1 MSKDSIKVLLIEDDE
16 DDYILTRDLLSEI
29 EREKFDLEWVDSY
42 DAALEKIQ
50 MHQHDVYLVDYR
62 LGAHNGLELL
72 QEAISTNC
80 KAPIILLTGQGDR
93 EVDFAAMKAGA
104 ADYLVKG
111 KMDAPLLERAIR
123 YSIERVKTLEALR
136 ESESRLENILG
147 SLDDSVWSVSAITRE
162 PIYISPAAAEIYGR
176 PVSQFFERP
185 NLWLEVIHPDD
196 RERIEAMTQA
206 LLQVGAADEEYRIFR
221 PDGEE
226 RWIRNRAHLG
236 RDANGNVIRIDGLAA
251 DITKRKQAEEAL
263 RSAMR
268 ENSQL
273 AAAIANLTTG
283 VTITDPTLPDNP
295 IIFVNP
301 AFTAIT
307 GYSATEV
314 MGSNCRFLQGKDTD
328 FTVVKVMREA
338 IASKQPIMC
347 VVLNYCKDGTPF
359 WNELTINP
367 VFDNDGKLINFIGLQ
382 NDITVRKQTEEAIE
396 RLRHQNELI
405 LNSAG
410 EGIYG
415 LDIHGNATFVNPAA
429 ARMLG
434 WEVEELIGRPLHF
447 ICHHSKADGAPY
459 PREAC
464 PIYAAFKDGTVQ
476 QIEEEVFWRKDGT
489 SFPVEYISTP
499 IRENGQ
505 LVGAVVTFQDIT
517 ERVGA
522 ATKAAQTQ
530 EALRESQERYELA
543 VSGAND
549 GLWDW
554 NLKTNE
560 IYFSPR
566 WKSMLGCEESEI
578 SNTPDAWFERVHPE
592 DIEQLK
598 GQISLH
604 LEGLTPHFENEHR
617 ILHKDGTYRWML
629 IRGMAVRDTNGKASR
644 MAGSQTD
651 ITERKQVEKQLLHDA
666 FHDVL
671 TGLPNRALFRDRLGQ
686 AIERSKRTSDYFF
699 AVLFLDIDRF
709 KVINDSLGHMIGDQ
723 LLVAIAQRLKAC
735 LRGGDTVA
743 RLGGDEFTILLDDV
757 KNINNAT
764 DIAERIHLEL
774 MHPFSLNEQEV
785 FTTASIG
792 IAIGGGSQSAPA
804 IGYDCPENLL
814 RDADTA
820 MYRAKSMG
828 RARHEVFDTTMH
840 TRAVA
845 LLQLEND
852 LRRAIE
858 RDEFQLHYQP
868 IVSLTTGR
876 LDGFEALVRW
886 QHPERGLISPAE
898 FIPIAEE
905 TGLIVPIGL
914 WVLYNACYQ
923 MYDWQQFYPELL
935 LTISVN
941 LSSKQFL
948 QPDLVKQIA
957 QILRETR
964 LDARS
969 LKLEIT
975 ESAVMENAES
985 AIKMLFQLKALGVH
999 LHIDDFGTGYSSLSY
1014 LHRFP
1019 IDQLKIDRSF
1029 ISRIGAK
1036 DDSLEIV
1043 RAIVTLA
1050 HTLELNVTAEGV
1062 ETAEQLSQLREME
1075 CEYGQGYFF
1084 AKPLTQESAK
1094 ELIVTTQQL
1103 TTDFNYF
1110 ASIFAK
1116 PQ

>member
-185 NLWLEVIHPDD
+185 NLWLEVIHPED

-307 GYSATEV
+307 GYSAAEV

-367 VFDNDGKLINFIGLQ
+367 VFDNEGKLINFIGLQ

-434 WEVEELIGRPLHF
+434 WEVEELIGKPLHF

-948 QPDLVKQIA
+948 QPDLVKQID